1 MLLNRWSSECRIR
14 EKDDP
19 AHSTRVYKGGV
30 GLTWPVSAKG
40 VVSSRNGVLLAR
52 NDRDE
57 WELPGGRLEAGET
70 PEECVAREIEE
81 ETGLRVCVG
90 PVIRNWVFEV
100 LPRHHVLVLA
110 YGCHLATEYIEPTV
124 SHEHAAIRFFP
135 LAETLGLALPAG
147 YQAAITDWLQR

>member
-1 MLLNRWSSECRIR
+1 
-14 EKDDP
+14 
-19 AHSTRVYKGGV
+19 VYKGGV

-70 PEECVAREIEE
+70 PEEC
-81 ETGLRVCVG
+81 
-90 PVIRNWVFEV
+90 
-100 LPRHHVLVLA
+100 
-110 YGCHLATEYIEPTV
+110 
-124 SHEHAAIRFFP
+124 
-135 LAETLGLALPAG
+135 